1 MKKRLLTLFTTI
13 FLATLTT
20 FAQQQDAPKSVE
32 EVAMEEAIRLEKKLN
47 LEPHQAFYIDS
58 ILQHD
63 MKAMDNEMQ
72 ALRSSGMQDFRH
84 YEDVRTRWIEQ
95 MKNSFQK
102 VLTEEQYIIYL
113 KDVGLYAKEKKK
125 KDKEKKKKK
134 R

>member
-1 MKKRLLTLFTTI
+1 MKKRLLILFVTI
-13 FLATLTT
+13 FLTSLTT
-20 FAQQQDAPKSVE
+20 FAQQQGEVKSVE
-32 EVAMEEAIRLEKKLN
+32 EVAIEEAIRLEKKLK

-63 MKAMDNEMQ
+63 MKAMDSEMQ
-72 ALRSSGMQDFRH
+72 ALRASGTQDFRH

-125 KDKEKKKKK
+125 DKEKKKKK

>member
-1 MKKRLLTLFTTI
+1 MKKRLLILFVTI
-13 FLATLTT
+13 FLTSLTT
-20 FAQQQDAPKSVE
+20 FAQQQGEVKSVE
-32 EVAMEEAIRLEKKLN
+32 EVAIEEAIRLEKKLN

-125 KDKEKKKKK
+125 EKEKKRK